1 MSCNS
6 HAAAPVFTCLEVP
19 ILEMSGSDQPQD
31 ILNTISGSDNMSMSY
46 TTPIHIRESAL
57 NSTAIPS
64 TSKKIR

>member
-6 HAAAPVFTCLEVP
+6 HAAPPVFTCLEVP
-19 ILEMSGSDQPQD
+19 ILEMSASDQPQD
-31 ILNTISGSDNMSMSY
+31 ITNISGSDNMSMSY